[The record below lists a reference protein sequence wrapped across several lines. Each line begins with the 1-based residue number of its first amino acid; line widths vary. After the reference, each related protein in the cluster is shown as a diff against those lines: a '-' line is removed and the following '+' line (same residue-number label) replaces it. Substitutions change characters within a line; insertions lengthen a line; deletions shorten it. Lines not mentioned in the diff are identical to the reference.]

1 MITQLSPRAP
11 AIDGCQ
17 FEQSILIQ
25 QEIGVPETPNMSGTE
40 CLNLN
45 ITVPTT
51 KSDEALPV
59 LVFIHG
65 GGFIMGSNHW
75 PQYDMARLVKLS
87 AELGM
92 PIIGVNIK

>member
-1 MITQLSPRAP
+1 M
-11 AIDGCQ
+11 DGCQ
-17 FEQSILIQ
+17 FEQTVLIQ
-25 QEIGVPETPNMSGTE
+25 QGIGIPETPSMSGTE

-45 ITVPTT
+45 ITVPNAGN
-51 KSDEALPV
+51 ERLLPI
-59 LVFIHG
+59 LLFIHG